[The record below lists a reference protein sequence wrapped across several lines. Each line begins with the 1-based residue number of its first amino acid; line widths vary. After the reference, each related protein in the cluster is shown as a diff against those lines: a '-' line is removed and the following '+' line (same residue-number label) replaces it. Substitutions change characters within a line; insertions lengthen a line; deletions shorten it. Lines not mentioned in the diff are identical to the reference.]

1 MFIGVSVAGHES
13 VLVTNC
19 LSHLNLNPLSISN
32 WKLGTSFTK
41 DDTAQKHPKGEEDSI
56 KVKQKCS
63 ITGWIVCQVKGLN
76 V

>member
-32 WKLGTSFTK
+32 CKLGTSFTK
-41 DDTAQKHPKGEEDSI
+41 DDTVQKHPKGEEDSI
-56 KVKQKCS
+56 KVKQ
-63 ITGWIVCQVKGLN
+63 QRN
-76 V
+76 AP